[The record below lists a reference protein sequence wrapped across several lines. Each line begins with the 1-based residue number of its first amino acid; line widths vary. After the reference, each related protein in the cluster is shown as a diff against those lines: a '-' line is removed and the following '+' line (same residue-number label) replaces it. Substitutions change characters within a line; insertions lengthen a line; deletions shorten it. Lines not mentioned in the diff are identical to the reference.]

1 MVLVLITYE
10 LFSVGG
16 FNCQEVSL
24 VTVKNIALNAIRNFL
39 IHQY

>member
-1 MVLVLITYE
+1 MVLVLINE